1 MVPRQTVVISMIG
14 KQLSKINLN
23 RIGRRRSRIEG
34 NSILFVWSIL
44 NVLIFVIFSLMAN
57 F

>member
-14 KQLSKINLN
+14 KQLSKIYLN

-34 NSILFVWSIL
+34 NSILFV
-44 NVLIFVIFSLMAN
+44 
-57 F
+57 